1 MNSVDNNSEQSDPQ
15 IAENGADKT
24 NLDAKKVSDEE
35 MDLNYKNKTEV
46 AKGGI
51 LGLFI
56 GLAVIVPGVSG
67 SAVAIIFKM
76 YEKLLYAI
84 GNVFKKFKKCVK
96 FLFPILI
103 GVVAGFVFGFFGVR
117 SLLNIIPFI
126 IICLFAGLMFGA
138 YPAVTDQIKGTKPK
152 AKYILLFII
161 GLIIPILIS
170 CVSVFSNVSQHS
182 LTNLKFYHYILFL
195 IIGFLVAITQLVPG
209 LSATALLMSFGY
221 FTPLINSVSITNF
234 KENPSIFLVYLCLIV
249 GFVIGL
255 IVVSK
260 GMNKLLNRYKIPAF
274 YCIAGLSLGSIVTMF
289 FNPEVM
295 EIYSSWANGG
305 LALDLSIGLVVLII
319 GIVISYLF
327 VRFERKK
334 ESNK

>member
-221 FTPLINSVSITNF
+221 FTPLMNSVSITNF

>member
-221 FTPLINSVSITNF
+221 FTPLMNSVSITNF

-319 GIVISYLF
+319 GVVISYLF

>member
-221 FTPLINSVSITNF
+221 FTPLMNSVSITNF

-249 GFVIGL
+249 GFAIGL

-305 LALDLSIGLVVLII
+305 LALDLSIGLAVLIV

>member
-161 GLIIPILIS
+161 GLAIPILIS

-221 FTPLINSVSITNF
+221 FTPLMNSVSITNF

-249 GFVIGL
+249 GFAIGL

-319 GIVISYLF
+319 GVVISYLF

>member
-221 FTPLINSVSITNF
+221 FTPLMNSVSITNF

-249 GFVIGL
+249 GFAIGL

>member
-221 FTPLINSVSITNF
+221 FTPLMNSVSITNF

-249 GFVIGL
+249 GFAIGL

-295 EIYSSWANGG
+295 EIYSSWANGE